1 MNRILKNDDVIIHER
16 PSGKEY
22 ALDILKHMLSLT
34 FLKELVSLTAYYVVN
49 HVRGMRVAHIASTA
63 RVRPTVLIRHAE
75 RVYIGEK
82 STINH
87 NNVIW
92 GGKEKAVIRI
102 GNYVMTGP
110 NVQMFAFNHGIWN
123 DKGPMVE
130 QPYTEADIIIE
141 DDVWVGAG
149 TTIVAGVCIGSGS
162 VIAAGSVVTRD
173 IPPKSIAGGSPAK
186 VLKAR

>member
-1 MNRILKNDDVIIHER
+1 MDRILKNDEVVCHER

-22 ALDILKHMLSLT
+22 ALDILKHTFSLT
-34 FLKELVSLTAYYVVN
+34 FVKELVHLLAYYVLN
-49 HVRGMRVAHIASTA
+49 HVRGMRVAHIASSA
-63 RVRPTVLIRHAE
+63 HIRPTVMIRHAE

-82 STINH
+82 SSINH

-110 NVQMFAFNHGIWN
+110 NVQMFAFNHGARN
-123 DKGPMVE
+123 DKGPMLD

-141 DDVWVGAG
+141 DDVWIGAG
-149 TTIVAGVCIGSGS
+149 CIILAGVQIGTGCI
-162 VIAAGSVVTRD
+162 IAAGSVVTKD
-173 IPPKSIAGGSPAK
+173 VPPHSIVGGVPAK
-186 VLKAR
+186 VVKER